1 MEDQNKF
8 LMLRIEALEK
18 RILELE
24 MKVTREIRVIDP
36 IFLEPINK

>member
-24 MKVTREIRVIDP
+24 IKQTNEIIVIDP
-36 IFLEPINK
+36 EILEPINK